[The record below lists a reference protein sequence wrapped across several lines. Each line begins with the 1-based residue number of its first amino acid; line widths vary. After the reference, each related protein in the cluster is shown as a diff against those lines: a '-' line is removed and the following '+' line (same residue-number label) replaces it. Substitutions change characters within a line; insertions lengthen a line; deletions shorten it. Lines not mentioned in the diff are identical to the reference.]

1 MPVTAS
7 RASRIDSYSMYCYN
21 MSHMKSARRRSA
33 AKPPLSS
40 FEHEVMHAVWSAGPS
55 SVELVHS
62 RVSRGRDVKE
72 VTTRTVL
79 RRLEQKGYLEHD
91 VAGRAFIYRAVDAPR
106 NLAAR
111 AVRQVID
118 RLCHGSVDELVSGL
132 VESDVLSAD
141 ELKALEEGIRAR
153 ARQKAP
159 QKGR

>member
-1 MPVTAS
+1 
-7 RASRIDSYSMYCYN
+7 
-21 MSHMKSARRRSA
+21 MKHTRRRQSV
-33 AKPPLSS
+33 KPPLSG

-79 RRLEQKGYLEHD
+79 RRLEQKGYLQHD
-91 VAGRAFIYRAVDAPR
+91 VAGRAFIYRAVEAPR

-118 RLCHGSVDELVSGL
+118 RLCHGSIEELVSGL
-132 VESDVLSAD
+132 VEGEILSED
-141 ELKALEEGIRAR
+141 ELTALEEGIRAR
-153 ARQKAP
+153 ARSKPQ